1 MYGNGFKP
9 VKSPLSGRSP
19 GPGDCTGDLGL

>member
-9 VKSPLSGRSP
+9 VKSHLFGRSP
-19 GPGDCTGDLGL
+19 GLGGGTGDLGL